1 MISLRAHAI
10 RKHHLFMK
18 KSKLSLLSATLL
30 CAATMSVQAGSA
42 WPDIT
47 VEVKADQ
54 PVTTSQTL
62 TEQADGFQRLAI
74 TLSNQGK
81 EPLTIEKITVPIP
94 LAEKLTDDLEVID
107 GSSCMGRTASS
118 IGAIPR
124 WNMM

>member
-1 MISLRAHAI
+1 V
-10 RKHHLFMK
+10 K
-18 KSKLSLLSATLL
+18 KPKLSLFSATLL

-47 VEVKADQ
+47 VEVEADQ

-94 LAEKLTDDLEVID
+94 LAEKLTDDLEVIY

-118 IGAIPR
+118 IRAIPR